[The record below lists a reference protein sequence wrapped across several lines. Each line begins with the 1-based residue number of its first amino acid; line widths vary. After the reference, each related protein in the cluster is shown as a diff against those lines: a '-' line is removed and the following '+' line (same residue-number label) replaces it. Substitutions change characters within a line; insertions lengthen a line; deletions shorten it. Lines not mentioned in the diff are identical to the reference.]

1 MGFFDR
7 AERERVIDK
16 RMAEVKA
23 AAQKRRAEET
33 DQTGAFSEEYPEEE
47 GVGKALPEGYKTSQT
62 EVNTDDFSFNLD
74 PSHQSDRDE
83 EFDPEA
89 VSFNTDPSHQNE
101 NYKADEEESEE
112 EGAEE
117 DAEDD
122 TPEYYAK
129 YGNYK
134 VPREDQLSNLAFVG
148 PLFDFMSGA
157 TLKESGLVKGVAESG
172 FAAGEDF
179 YQTVAATKE
188 HLATPEGTRHG
199 RVISRVLSGNPIFQF
214 VRNASSAL
222 DLATG
227 ISDWA
232 RGKSEEAYG
241 GEAQTAEEFNPDDFS
256 FNTDA
261 SPQSDEEAAP
271 APKGTVAYDSAPE
284 GTVAHNTQQMYS
296 SMGETGAQD
305 EVTALALQ
313 VAPAMIYLESRGNP
327 QAKNDPSHYYGKK
340 NSASAQ
346 GLFQFIDTTWE
357 ETLDKHAPEYK
368 HLSGEEKYDLK
379 LSDVNLHARM
389 GLRFT
394 EDNIRALK
402 KRGVPLEPAA
412 VYTAH
417 FLGLGGTRSFY
428 RNLKKNP
435 EGNITEWLSEDGV
448 NNNPGL
454 TMTNGKP
461 HSTEE
466 FRKRVEKVIELR
478 RLQSLG
484 MANSE
489 VTSLDLW

>member
-1 MGFFDR
+1 MGFF
-7 AERERVIDK
+7 ERERVIDK

-23 AAQKRRAEET
+23 AAQERRAEEDARLADEEDARLADEEDANGESQEDAESRLHHT
-33 DQTGAFSEEYPEEE
+33 DGQGGVYEPPVGTGTIVNVDEE
-47 GVGKALPEGYKTSQT
+47 GVDKAFNP
-62 EVNTDDFSFNLD
+62 DDFSFNAD
-74 PSHQSDRDE
+74 S
-83 EFDPEA
+83 
-89 VSFNTDPSHQNE
+89 SHQNE
-101 NYKADEEESEE
+101 NHKADEEESEG

-122 TPEYYAK
+122 TTEYYDSK
-129 YGNYK
+129 FGNYK
-134 VPREDQLSNLAFVG
+134 VPREDQWSNLAFVG

-157 TLKESGLVKGVAESG
+157 TLKESGLVKGAAESG
-172 FAAGEDF
+172 FAASEDF
-179 YQTVAATKE
+179 LQAGATIKE

-199 RVISRVLSGNPIFQF
+199 RVISRATAANPVFQF

-232 RGKSEEAYG
+232 RGESEEAYG
-241 GEAQTAEEFNPDDFS
+241 GEAQTAEASEEAEKG
-256 FNTDA
+256 TDA
-261 SPQSDEEAAP
+261 EVAAP
-271 APKGTVAYDSAPE
+271 APKGTVAY
-284 GTVAHNTQQMYS
+284 NTQKIYS
-296 SMGETGAQD
+296 SLGETGEKD

-368 HLSGEEKYDLK
+368 HLSGQEKYDLK
-379 LSDVNLHARM
+379 LGDVNLHARM

-417 FLGLGGTRSFY
+417 FLGLGGARSFY
-428 RNLKKNP
+428 RNLKENP
-435 EGNITEWLSEDGV
+435 NGNITEWLSEDGV

-484 MANSE
+484 MSNSE